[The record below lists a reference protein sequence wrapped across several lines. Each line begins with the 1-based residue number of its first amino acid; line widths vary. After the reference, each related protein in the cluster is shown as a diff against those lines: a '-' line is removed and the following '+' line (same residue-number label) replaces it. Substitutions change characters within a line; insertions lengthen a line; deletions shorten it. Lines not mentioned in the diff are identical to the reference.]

1 MWRLAESDV
10 ARRFR
15 NGSLTIFRHH
25 RAMKKAPDDLKI
37 VIDTLRGRPSLLAAY
52 LDAAH
57 KVDWQA
63 ARKPLPIGKLA
74 AVTNSPPTAGRI
86 SAA

>member
-1 MWRLAESDV
+1 
-10 ARRFR
+10 
-15 NGSLTIFRHH
+15 
-25 RAMKKAPDDLKI
+25 MKKAPDDLKI

-63 ARKPLPIGKLA
+63 VRKPVPIGKLA
-74 AVTNSPPTAGRI
+74 AVTNTPPTAG
-86 SAA
+86 

>member
-1 MWRLAESDV
+1 
-10 ARRFR
+10 
-15 NGSLTIFRHH
+15 
-25 RAMKKAPDDLKI
+25 MKKAPDDLKI

-63 ARKPLPIGKLA
+63 VRKPVPIGKLA
-74 AVTNSPPTAGRI
+74 PVTNTPPTAGRI
-86 SAA
+86 GVA

>member
-1 MWRLAESDV
+1 
-10 ARRFR
+10 
-15 NGSLTIFRHH
+15 
-25 RAMKKAPDDLKI
+25 MKKAPDDLKI

-63 ARKPLPIGKLA
+63 VRKPVAIGKLA
-74 AVTNSPPTAGRI
+74 PLTNPQTVNQV
-86 SAA
+86 

>member
-1 MWRLAESDV
+1 
-10 ARRFR
+10 
-15 NGSLTIFRHH
+15 
-25 RAMKKAPDDLKI
+25 MKKAPDDLKI

-63 ARKPLPIGKLA
+63 VRKPVPIGTLA
-74 AVTNSPPTAGRI
+74 AVENPQPVTQV
-86 SAA
+86 